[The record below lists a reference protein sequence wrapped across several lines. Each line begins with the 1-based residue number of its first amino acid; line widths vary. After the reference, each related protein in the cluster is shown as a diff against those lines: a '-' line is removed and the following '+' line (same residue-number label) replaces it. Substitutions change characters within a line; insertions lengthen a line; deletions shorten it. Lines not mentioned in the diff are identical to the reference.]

1 MLLWAVA
8 VIGLVA
14 ALAALVRARRLA
26 RRLETLSQ
34 SYWELRYD
42 YTRLRLRVA
51 RLDPEEADEGES
63 PAETAQPP
71 SVAFVPLSSLRKKE
85 Q

>member
-26 RRLETLSQ
+26 CRPAQISAASRK
-34 SYWELRYD
+34 LRYD
-42 YTRLRLRVA
+42 HTRLRLRVA